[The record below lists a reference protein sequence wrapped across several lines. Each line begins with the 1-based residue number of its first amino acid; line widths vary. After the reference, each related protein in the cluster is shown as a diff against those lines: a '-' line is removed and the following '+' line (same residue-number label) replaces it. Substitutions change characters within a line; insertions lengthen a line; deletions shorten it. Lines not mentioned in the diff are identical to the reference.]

1 MIQAEGLRFTYPG
14 GRQEVLHGLDFTANP
29 GEILGFLGPSGAGKS
44 TAQKILTGI
53 LKGYE
58 GSARVLGGE
67 VRGQGRS
74 YYERIGVAMEV
85 PNLYG
90 KFTAME
96 NLKFFSSLYKGPCE
110 DPAKLMER
118 LELQDDMDTR
128 VSGYSKGMK
137 MRLNF
142 IRALV
147 HRPEVLFLDEP
158 TAGLDPARARVMKDM
173 IREQKALG
181 RTVLLTTHDMHL
193 AEELCDRVAFIVDG
207 SIKLMDSPI
216 NLRLQAGD
224 RQARYSW
231 REGGVLREAET
242 PLKALK
248 DDRRFLEL
256 MGGGRL
262 ETLHTQEPSLEELFI
277 KATGRRLE

>member
-1 MIQAEGLRFTYPG
+1 MISVEGLRFTYLG
-14 GRQEVLHGLDFTANP
+14 GKQEVLCGMDFSAMP
-29 GEILGFLGPSGAGKS
+29 GEIFGFLGPSGAGKS

-53 LKGYE
+53 LKGYS
-58 GSARVLGGE
+58 GSAKVLGSE
-67 VRGQGRS
+67 VRGMGRD

-96 NLKFFSSLYKGPCE
+96 NLRFFSSLYKGPGE
-110 DPAKLMER
+110 DPAALMER
-118 LELQDDMDTR
+118 LELKDDMDTR

-147 HRPEVLFLDEP
+147 HRPDVLFLDEP
-158 TAGLDPARARVMKDM
+158 TAGLDPARARIIKDM
-173 IREQKALG
+173 ILEQKALG

-207 SIKLMDSPI
+207 SIRLMDTPV
-216 NLRLQAGD
+216 NLRLKAGD
-224 RQARYSW
+224 RLVRYSW
-231 REGGVLREAET
+231 REGGLTEAET
-242 PLKALK
+242 PLKMLK
-248 DDRRFLEL
+248 EDARFMTLLRE
-256 MGGGRL
+256 GKL
-262 ETLHTQEPSLEELFI
+262 ETLHTQEPSLETLFI
-277 KATGRRLE
+277 EATGRRLE